1 MNEKGIISLAALCML
16 LVISLI
22 IAGMSNIAARQA
34 DITRYYKIETQL
46 QCAAD
51 SAFNKTIAKLLQDS
65 TYDGNLSK
73 DDDIE
78 SRYNFSI
85 SYPDYADNFTT
96 NGITTNIYLR
106 KIHLRTEQSPNA
118 EEDTHYFRIIIMSLA
133 EKENYNYDKYSVYKR
148 VFGYMER
155 KRIRNRETNDIIYE
169 DEYKFKEYLY

>member
-1 MNEKGIISLAALCML
+1 MML
-16 LVISLI
+16 IISLI
-22 IAGMSNIAARQA
+22 IAGISNIAARQA
-34 DITRYYKIETQL
+34 DITRYFKIETQL

-85 SYPDYADNFTT
+85 SYRDYTDKFTI
-96 NGITTNIYLR
+96 NSITTNVYIR
-106 KIHLRTEQSPNA
+106 KIHIRIEQSPSA

-133 EKENYNYDKYSVYKR
+133 EKENFNYNKYSVYKR

-155 KRIRNRETNDIIYE
+155 KRIRNRETKDITYE
-169 DEYKFKEYLY
+169 NEYKFKEYLY